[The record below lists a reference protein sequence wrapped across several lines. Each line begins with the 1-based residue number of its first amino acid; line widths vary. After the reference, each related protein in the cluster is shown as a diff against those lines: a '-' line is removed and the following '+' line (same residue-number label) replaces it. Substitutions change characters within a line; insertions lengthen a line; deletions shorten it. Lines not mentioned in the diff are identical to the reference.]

1 MVGDGNFGRCHTR
14 QRTYGKVLVAILG
27 RLRSDAVLQIYRGAI
42 ADDIASSFTEQM
54 EAIERQIGI
63 NDDNRMKE
71 NGCCC
76 RDDYSSSTTTT
87 TTLYLM
93 RIRNALKRE
102 EEDDMLLINIF
113 SNKQH

>member
-1 MVGDGNFGRCHTR
+1 VVGDGNFGRCHTR

-27 RLRSDAVLQIYRGAI
+27 RLRRDAVLQIYRGAI

-71 NGCCC
+71 MVVVVG
-76 RDDYSSSTTTT
+76 TTT
-87 TTLYLM
+87 
-93 RIRNALKRE
+93 RAV
-102 EEDDMLLINIF
+102 LLLLLLFIL
-113 SNKQH
+113 